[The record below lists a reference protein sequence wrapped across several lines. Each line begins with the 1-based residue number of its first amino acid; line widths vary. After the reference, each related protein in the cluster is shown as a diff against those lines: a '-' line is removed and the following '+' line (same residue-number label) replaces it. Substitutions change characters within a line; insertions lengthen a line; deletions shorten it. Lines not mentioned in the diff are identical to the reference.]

1 MKAILDLIGKKKVV
15 DAFLQGKGKT
25 IICSENEEEALVIAS
40 AFAHGDKT
48 IVVVKN
54 SLYAAQRL
62 YDRLINLLNNDDS
75 CLFFPSDE
83 SFRIEAIASSKE
95 LLAQRV
101 YVLNKLIEKEK
112 TIVITHTAAIVRYIP
127 PKQEFIDNIKNIK
140 LNSEMDINQLCNF
153 LSNCGYEKVNMIEH
167 SLQYAQRGGV
177 LDIFSLNYDN
187 PIRIEFFGNNVD
199 SLRFFDL
206 DTQKTIEIT
215 KEVKI
220 IPATDLIASEST
232 LFNKINGLINN
243 PDILEIQKEDLKEL
257 LDTRNYS
264 LLYKY
269 YKLLQN
275 NPESLINYFSKD
287 AILIVS
293 NYDYIKEN
301 YNILLKETFEYLEE
315 ENNINLKLHHELSEI
330 LNLLN
335 SKTYLNEFKKKDSD
349 IYSGITSVESSN
361 GNSIVARQIIEN
373 YLKNNKVVLCLEN
386 KNQIDYIKSWVK
398 EWGLDLK
405 YIDYN
410 VLPKNKLNYTEFVLK
425 EGFYIKEDSLV
436 YISARELFGNGGV
449 SYRSISRYKQGIPLQ
464 SYENLKIGDYVIH
477 ETHGIGKFLG
487 IETIEMDGIHRDY
500 LHIGYKGNDVLY
512 VPLEQ
517 FRLIR
522 KFVSKEGIEP
532 KLNKLGGE
540 EWQKTKSRIKGRIAD
555 IADRLMNLYSERVNN
570 TGFAFGKDDEWQKEF
585 ENSFPFELTPDQK
598 RSVVEIKK
606 DMESPYPMDRLLC
619 GDVGFG
625 KTEVAFI
632 ASFKAIMSGKQVAL
646 LCPTTLLSYQHY
658 ENAKQRFQNF
668 PINVGILNRFIS
680 LREQNKYLRE
690 LENGSMHF
698 VVGTHRLLSNDIKFK
713 DLGLL
718 IVDEEQRFG
727 VEHKEKIKELKKS
740 VDVLTLSA
748 TPIPRTLQ
756 MALIG
761 VRSLSQIDTPP
772 LQRMPIQTYVI
783 EKNSKLIKEII
794 ERELAREGQVFYLYN
809 KISNIYS
816 VAKDI
821 ESRIRGAKV
830 IVIHGRMS
838 KEDTEEAMYRFN
850 NKEANVMVCTTIIE
864 NGIDIPNANTIIIED
879 ADHFGLSQL
888 YQIKGRVG
896 RGDRLAYAYLLY
908 RPQKQLSEIATKR
921 LRAIKEFA
929 ELGSGYRIAMRDLS
943 IRGAG
948 DILGAEQSGFI
959 DMVGIDMYIRL
970 LHEAIE
976 ERKTGIKTPEPEIN
990 NPIAIDAYINKEFTN
1005 DDMDKIN
1012 LYQKID
1018 EAKNLKELKDL
1029 EDEMTDIYG
1038 KLPTNVKLLL
1048 EKRRL
1053 EILKSNDIVES
1064 SQDSKEYYEITFS
1077 SKVMDING
1085 VGIFLFKITQ
1095 EISRNINLTFRNKK
1109 IKMKLYKK
1117 DKMWLNNLIIILEK
1131 IKSYVKN
1138 QDN

>member
-40 AFAHGDKT
+40 AFARSDKT
-48 IVVVKN
+48 MVIVKN

-62 YDRLINLLNNDDS
+62 YDRIINLLNSDA

-112 TIVITHTAAIVRYIP
+112 KIVITHTAAIVRYIP
-127 PKQEFIDNIKNIK
+127 SKEEFITNTRNIK
-140 LNSEMDINQLCNF
+140 LNSKIDINQLCDF

-167 SLQYAQRGGV
+167 SLQYARRGGV
-177 LDIFSLNYDN
+177 LDIFSVNYDN
-187 PIRIEFFGNNVD
+187 PVRVEFFGDDVD

-206 DTQKTIEIT
+206 DNQKTIELT

-220 IPATDLIASEST
+220 IPATDLIISEET
-232 LFNKINGLINN
+232 LSKRISELVGN

-269 YKLLQN
+269 YSLLQKN
-275 NPESLINYFSKD
+275 LDSVISYFSED
-287 AILIVS
+287 SILVIS

-301 YNILLKETFEYLEE
+301 YNILLKETFDYLEE
-315 ENNINLKLHHELSEI
+315 ENNINLKLHQELNEV
-330 LNLLN
+330 LNLLTF
-335 SKTYLNEFKKKDSD
+335 KTYLNEFKKKDSD
-349 IYSGITSVESSN
+349 IYSGITSIENSN
-361 GNSIVARQIIEN
+361 GNSLVAKQIIEN
-373 YLKNNKVVLCLEN
+373 YSKDNKVVLCLEN
-386 KNQIDYIKSWVK
+386 KNQIDYVKSLVK
-398 EWGLDLK
+398 EWELDLN
-405 YIDYN
+405 YVN
-410 VLPKNKLNYTEFVLK
+410 FNSLPKNKLSYTEFVLK

-436 YISARELFGNGGV
+436 YISAKELFGNGGV

-464 SYENLKIGDYVIH
+464 SYENLKIGDFVIH

-522 KFVSKEGIEP
+522 KFISKEGTEP

-555 IADRLMNLYSERVNN
+555 IADRLMNLYSERINN
-570 TGFAFGKDDEWQKEF
+570 TGFAFEKDNEWQKEF

-680 LREQNKYLRE
+680 LRDQNKYLRE
-690 LENGSMHF
+690 LADGSMHF
-698 VVGTHRLLSNDIKFK
+698 VVGTHRLLSSDVKFK

-821 ESRIRGAKV
+821 EDKIRGAKV

-864 NGIDIPNANTIIIED
+864 NGIDIPNANTMIVED

-908 RPQKQLSEIATKR
+908 KPQKQLSEIATKR

-976 ERKTGIKTPEPEIN
+976 ERKTGIKTPDPEIN
-990 NPIAIDAYINKEFTN
+990 KPIAIDAYINKEFTN

-1018 EAKNLKELKDL
+1018 EARTLKELKDL
-1029 EDEMTDIYG
+1029 GEEMTDIYG
-1038 KLPTNVKLLL
+1038 KLPSNVKLLL

-1053 EILKSNDIVES
+1053 EILKSNDIVEN
-1064 SQDSKEYYEITFS
+1064 SQDSKDYYEITFS
-1077 SKVMDING
+1077 PKVVEING
-1085 VGIFLFKITQ
+1085 IGIFLFKITQ
-1095 EISRNINLTFRNKK
+1095 EISRNISLTFRSKK
-1109 IKMKLYKK
+1109 IKMRLDKK
-1117 DKMWLNNLIIILEK
+1117 DKKWLDNLIIILEK

-1138 QDN
+1138 QGN